1 MVKAAPNRWPYVSNV
16 VHPRPRPERKTSQ
29 TTGANLAGDNQTE
42 GGSAL
47 PKQTPRD
54 AALALMVNRG
64 VPVPSEWV
72 PDFPLPSALFILHEV
87 ARGVME
93 QAVVFFGEMN
103 SAGDEVDDTAA
114 DVLNSVAQCLAGSV
128 HALVSLDLLPQSA
141 EDAMTEI
148 VDSPLDTMTSKLAK
162 VAPAA
167 KAV

>member
-1 MVKAAPNRWPYVSNV
+1 MTARAPNLWPYVSNV
-16 VHPRPRPERKTSQ
+16 VPRKPWLHDKARVLAASGGEHPQR
-29 TTGANLAGDNQTE
+29 TE

-141 EDAMTEI
+141 EDAMTE
-148 VDSPLDTMTSKLAK
+148 
-162 VAPAA
+162 AA
-167 KAV
+167 K